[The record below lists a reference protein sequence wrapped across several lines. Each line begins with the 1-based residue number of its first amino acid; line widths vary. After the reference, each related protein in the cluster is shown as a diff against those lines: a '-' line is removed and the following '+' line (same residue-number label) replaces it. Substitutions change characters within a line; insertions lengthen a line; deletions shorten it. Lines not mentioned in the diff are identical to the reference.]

1 MSNNFNEEEINID
14 LREIGA
20 ILKRNAANIARVTG
34 VCIVAAG
41 VYLAV
46 ATPVYESQALLR
58 VKQPKGIGT
67 SLLEAMPMGNAMA
80 NTQLMNTYAE
90 ILKSRSV
97 IVPVIEKT
105 EEPNKEGKFPA
116 YAGYV
121 KGKVATA
128 PFKDTEIMQL
138 TVRANTAEKAQKA
151 NSLIVEGFLNRL
163 TELSRDQQK
172 ATRGFIEERTA
183 TAKKELK
190 DAEDKL
196 TDYKK
201 ANDIIAPDDAV
212 KLATEKM
219 GMVDKL
225 NAENRVALATANA
238 RLASTNAQL
247 NGEAASIADNKSIQ
261 LYNTQLAQLEG
272 ERISYLDK
280 YTAQHPKVKQVEQ
293 EIANLKQK
301 INSEINKVASLQAPS
316 DNPVHQQLLAAKF
329 QSEAEASVAQ
339 SNLAKLHQIDN
350 DNKEDI
356 RNLSDKEQEFVSLM
370 RDVTVANE
378 IYVMLAKRLEEAKVA
393 EASVA
398 TEVQVVDTA
407 TLPTAPV
414 APKKAMT
421 LLLAALLGILASS
434 GFVVVRE
441 LLNRTIKNSDDVANY
456 LDLPVLGSVPD
467 INDLRKDMEKSDKGP
482 GLLTKIWRNVWKA

>member
-1 MSNNFNEEEINID
+1 MSNNFNEEEITID

-116 YAGYV
+116 YEGYI

-196 TDYKK
+196 TEYKK

-261 LYNTQLAQLEG
+261 LYNSQLAQLEG

-293 EIANLKQK
+293 EIAKLKQK

-467 INDLRKDMEKSDKGP
+467 INDLRKDMEKNDKGP
-482 GLLTKIWRNVWKA
+482 GLLAKIWRKVWKA

>member
-1 MSNNFNEEEINID
+1 MSNNFNEEEITID

-105 EEPNKEGKFPA
+105 EEPNKEGKFPD

-196 TDYKK
+196 TEYKK

-247 NGEAASIADNKSIQ
+247 NGEAASIADNKNIQ
-261 LYNTQLAQLEG
+261 LYNSQLAQLEG

-293 EIANLKQK
+293 EIAKLKQK
-301 INSEINKVASLQAPS
+301 INSEISKVASLQAPS

-329 QSEAEASVAQ
+329 TSEAEASVAQ
-339 SNLAKLHQIDN
+339 SNLAKLAQIDS
-350 DNKEDI
+350 DNKADI
-356 RNLSDKEQEFVSLM
+356 RNLSDKEQEFVGLM

-467 INDLRKDMEKSDKGP
+467 INDLRKDMEKNDKGP
-482 GLLTKIWRNVWKA
+482 GLLTKIWRKVWKA

>member
-1 MSNNFNEEEINID
+1 MSNNFNEEEITID

-20 ILKRNAANIARVTG
+20 ILRRNAANIARVTG

-58 VKQPKGIGT
+58 VKQPKGIGS

-105 EEPNKEGKFPA
+105 EEPDSDGKFME
-116 YAGYV
+116 YEDYL
-121 KGKVATA
+121 KKNITTA
-128 PFKDTEIMQL
+128 PFKDTEIMQF
-138 TVRANTAEKAQKA
+138 TARAETAEKAQQVNK
-151 NSLIVEGFLNRL
+151 LIVEGFLNRL

-172 ATRGFIEERTA
+172 ATRGFIEERA
-183 TAKKELK
+183 VAAKKELQ
-190 DAEDKL
+190 DAENKL
-196 TDYKK
+196 TEYKK

-225 NAENRVALATANA
+225 NAENKVALATANA
-238 RLASTNAQL
+238 RLASANAQL
-247 NGEAASIADNKSIQ
+247 NGAAASIADNATIQ
-261 LYNTQLAQLEG
+261 VYNKQLAQLEG

-280 YTAQHPKVKQVEQ
+280 YTPQHPKVQQVEQ

-301 INSEINKVASLQAPS
+301 INEEISKVASLQSPS
-316 DNPVHQQLLAAKF
+316 DNLVHQKLLTEKF
-329 QSEAEASVAQ
+329 TSEAEASVAQ
-339 SNLAKLHQIDN
+339 SNLAKLAQIDS
-350 DNKEDI
+350 DNKADL
-356 RNLSDKEQEFVSLM
+356 RSLSDKEQEFVNLM

-378 IYVMLAKRLEEAKVA
+378 IYVMLAKRVEEAKVA

-398 TEVQVVDTA
+398 TEVQVVDSG
-407 TLPTAPV
+407 TLPEKPAK
-414 APKKAMT
+414 PKKALT
-421 LLLAALLGILASS
+421 LLLAALLGALASS

-441 LLNRTIKNSDDVANY
+441 LLNRTIKTTDDVANY
-456 LDLPVLGSVPD
+456 LELPVLGSVPD
-467 INDLRKDMEKSDKGP
+467 MKELHKEMERNDKGP
-482 GLLTKIWRNVWKA
+482 GLFAKIWRKVWKA

>member
-1 MSNNFNEEEINID
+1 MSNNFNEEEITID

-105 EEPNKEGKFPA
+105 EEPNKEGKFPD

-261 LYNTQLAQLEG
+261 LYNSQLAQLEG

-293 EIANLKQK
+293 EIAKLKQK
-301 INSEINKVASLQAPS
+301 INSEISKVASLQAPS

-456 LDLPVLGSVPD
+456 LELPVLGSVPD
-467 INDLRKDMEKSDKGP
+467 MNDLRKDMEKNDKGP
-482 GLLTKIWRNVWKA
+482 GLLAKIWRKVWKA

>member
-1 MSNNFNEEEINID
+1 MSNNFNEEEITID

-58 VKQPKGIGT
+58 VKQPKGIGS

-105 EEPNKEGKFPA
+105 EEPDKEGRFIQYEDYLK
-116 YAGYV
+116 
-121 KGKVATA
+121 KNITTA
-128 PFKDTEIMQL
+128 PFKDTEIMQF
-138 TVRANTAEKAQKA
+138 TARAETAEKAQQVNKM
-151 NSLIVEGFLNRL
+151 IVEGFLNRL

-172 ATRGFIEERTA
+172 ATRGFIEERA
-183 TAKKELK
+183 VAAKKELQA
-190 DAEDKL
+190 AEDKL
-196 TDYKK
+196 TEYKK

-261 LYNTQLAQLEG
+261 LYNQQLAQLEG

-280 YTAQHPKVKQVEQ
+280 YTSQHPKVKQVEQ

-339 SNLAKLHQIDN
+339 SNLAKLAQIDS
-350 DNKEDI
+350 DNKADL
-356 RNLSDKEQEFVSLM
+356 RNLSDKEQEFVNLM

-378 IYVMLAKRLEEAKVA
+378 IYVMLAKRVEEAKVA

-398 TEVQVVDTA
+398 TEVQVVDSG
-407 TLPTAPV
+407 TLPEKPAK
-414 APKKAMT
+414 PKKALT
-421 LLLAALLGILASS
+421 LLLAALLGALASS

-441 LLNRTIKNSDDVANY
+441 LLNRTIKNSDDVESY
-456 LDLPVLGSVPD
+456 LELPVLGSVPEM
-467 INDLRKDMEKSDKGP
+467 NDLRKDMEKNDKGP
-482 GLLTKIWRNVWKA
+482 GLLAKIWRNVWKA

>member
-1 MSNNFNEEEINID
+1 MSNNFNEEEITID

-105 EEPNKEGKFPA
+105 EEPNKEGKFPD

-261 LYNTQLAQLEG
+261 LYNSQLAQLEG

-293 EIANLKQK
+293 EIAKLKQK
-301 INSEINKVASLQAPS
+301 INSEISKVASLQAPS

-456 LDLPVLGSVPD
+456 LELPVLGSVPEM
-467 INDLRKDMEKSDKGP
+467 NDLRKDMEKNDKGP
-482 GLLTKIWRNVWKA
+482 GLLAKIWRKVWKA

>member
-1 MSNNFNEEEINID
+1 MSNNFNEEEITID

-20 ILKRNAANIARVTG
+20 ILRRNASNIARVTG
-34 VCIVAAG
+34 VCVVAAG

-58 VKQPKGIGT
+58 VKQPKGIGS

-105 EEPNKEGKFPA
+105 EEPDSDGKFME
-116 YAGYV
+116 YEDYL
-121 KGKVATA
+121 KKNITTA
-128 PFKDTEIMQL
+128 PFKDTEIMQF
-138 TVRANTAEKAQKA
+138 TARAETAEKAQQVNK
-151 NSLIVEGFLNRL
+151 LIVEGFLNRL

-172 ATRGFIEERTA
+172 ATRGFIEERA
-183 TAKKELK
+183 VAAKKELQ
-190 DAEDKL
+190 DAENKL
-196 TDYKK
+196 TEYTK

-225 NAENRVALATANA
+225 NAENKVALATANA

-261 LYNTQLAQLEG
+261 LYNQQLAQLEG

-280 YTAQHPKVKQVEQ
+280 YTPQHPKVQQVEQ

-301 INSEINKVASLQAPS
+301 INAEINKVASLQAPS

-329 QSEAEASVAQ
+329 TSEAEASVAQ
-339 SNLAKLHQIDN
+339 SNLAKLAQIDS
-350 DNKEDI
+350 DNKADL
-356 RNLSDKEQEFVSLM
+356 RTLSDKEQEFVNLM

-378 IYVMLAKRLEEAKVA
+378 IYVMLAKRVEEAKVA

-398 TEVQVVDTA
+398 TEVQVVDSG
-407 TLPTAPV
+407 TLPEKPAK
-414 APKKAMT
+414 PKKALT
-421 LLLAALLGILASS
+421 LLLAALLGALASS

-441 LLNRTIKNSDDVANY
+441 LLNRTIKTSDDVANY
-456 LDLPVLGSVPD
+456 LELPVLGSVPD
-467 INDLRKDMEKSDKGP
+467 MKELHKEMERNDKGP
-482 GLLTKIWRNVWKA
+482 GLFAKIWRKVWKA

>member
-1 MSNNFNEEEINID
+1 MSNNFNEEEITID

-105 EEPNKEGKFPA
+105 EEPNKEGKFPD

-196 TDYKK
+196 TEYKK

-238 RLASTNAQL
+238 RLVSTNAQL

-261 LYNTQLAQLEG
+261 LYNSQLAQLEG

-339 SNLAKLHQIDN
+339 SNLAKLAQIDN

-456 LDLPVLGSVPD
+456 LELPVLGSVPD
-467 INDLRKDMEKSDKGP
+467 INDLRKDMEKNDKGP
-482 GLLTKIWRNVWKA
+482 GLLAKIWRNVWKA

>member
-1 MSNNFNEEEINID
+1 MSNNFNEEEITID

-105 EEPNKEGKFPA
+105 EEPNKEGKFPD

-196 TDYKK
+196 TEYKK

-261 LYNTQLAQLEG
+261 LYNSQLAQLEG

-280 YTAQHPKVKQVEQ
+280 YTSQHPKVMQVEQ
-293 EIANLKQK
+293 EIAKLKQK
-301 INSEINKVASLQAPS
+301 INSEISKVASLQAPS
-316 DNPVHQQLLAAKF
+316 DNPVHQQLLVAKF

-339 SNLAKLHQIDN
+339 SNLAKLAQIDS
-350 DNKEDI
+350 DNKADI

-467 INDLRKDMEKSDKGP
+467 MNDLRKDMEKNDKGP
-482 GLLTKIWRNVWKA
+482 GLLAKIWRKVWKA

>member
-1 MSNNFNEEEINID
+1 MSNNFNEEEITID

-58 VKQPKGIGT
+58 VKQPKGIGS
-67 SLLEAMPMGNAMA
+67 SLLDAMPMGNAML

-105 EEPNKEGKFPA
+105 EEPDKEGRFIQYEDYLK
-116 YAGYV
+116 
-121 KGKVATA
+121 KNITTA
-128 PFKDTEIMQL
+128 PFKDTEIMQF
-138 TVRANTAEKAQKA
+138 TARAETAEKAQQVNKM
-151 NSLIVEGFLNRL
+151 IVEGFLNRL

-172 ATRGFIEERTA
+172 ATRGFIEERA
-183 TAKKELK
+183 VAAKKELK

-196 TDYKK
+196 TEYKK

-350 DNKEDI
+350 DNKTDL
-356 RNLSDKEQEFVSLM
+356 RNLSDKEQEFVNLM

-378 IYVMLAKRLEEAKVA
+378 IYVMLAKRVEEAKVA

-398 TEVQVVDTA
+398 TEVQVVDSG
-407 TLPTAPV
+407 TLPEKPAK
-414 APKKAMT
+414 PKKALT
-421 LLLAALLGILASS
+421 LLLAALLGALASS

-441 LLNRTIKNSDDVANY
+441 LLNRTIKNSDDVTNY

-467 INDLRKDMEKSDKGP
+467 MNDLRKDMEKNDKGP
-482 GLLTKIWRNVWKA
+482 GLLAKIWRKVWKA

>member
-1 MSNNFNEEEINID
+1 MSNNFNEEEITID

-97 IVPVIEKT
+97 IVPLIEKT

-196 TDYKK
+196 TEYKK

-261 LYNTQLAQLEG
+261 LYNSQLAQLEG

-293 EIANLKQK
+293 EITKLKQK

-441 LLNRTIKNSDDVANY
+441 LLNRTIKNTDDVANY

-467 INDLRKDMEKSDKGP
+467 MNDLRKDMEKNDKGP
-482 GLLTKIWRNVWKA
+482 GLLAKIWRKVWKA

>member
-1 MSNNFNEEEINID
+1 MSNNFNEEEITID

-20 ILKRNAANIARVTG
+20 ILRRNAANIARVTG
-34 VCIVAAG
+34 VCLVAAG

-58 VKQPKGIGT
+58 VKQPKGIGS
-67 SLLEAMPMGNAMA
+67 SLLESMPMGNAMA

-97 IVPVIEKT
+97 IVPAIEKT
-105 EEPNKEGKFPA
+105 EEPNKEGKYPA
-116 YAGYV
+116 YDGYV
-121 KGKVATA
+121 KGRVATA

-138 TVRANTAEKAQKA
+138 TVRADTAEKAQAANKA
-151 NSLIVEGFLNRL
+151 IVDGFLQRL

-172 ATRGFIEERTA
+172 ATRGFIEERTVA
-183 TAKKELK
+183 AKKELK

-196 TDYKK
+196 TEYKK

-225 NAENRVALATANA
+225 NAENKVALATANA

-261 LYNTQLAQLEG
+261 LYNQQLAQLEG

-280 YTAQHPKVKQVEQ
+280 YTPKHPKVQQVEQ

-301 INSEINKVASLQAPS
+301 ISAEINKVASLQAPS
-316 DNPVHQQLLAAKF
+316 DNPVHQQLLEAKF
-329 QSEAEASVAQ
+329 MSEAQVSVAQ
-339 SNLAKLHQIDN
+339 SNLAKLAQIDN
-350 DNKEDI
+350 DNKADI
-356 RNLSDKEQEFVSLM
+356 RNLSDKEQEFVGLM

-378 IYVMLAKRLEEAKVA
+378 IYVMLAKRVEEAKVA

-398 TEVQVVDTA
+398 TEVQVVDSA
-407 TLPTAPV
+407 TLPERPV
-414 APKKAMT
+414 APQKAKV

-441 LLNRTIKNSDDVANY
+441 LLNRTIKTSEDVANY
-456 LDLPVLGSVPD
+456 LELPVLGSVPD
-467 INDLRKDMEKSDKGP
+467 MHELHKAMEKKDKGP
-482 GLLTKIWRNVWKA
+482 GILLRMWRKVWKA

>member
-1 MSNNFNEEEINID
+1 MSNNFNEEEITID

-116 YAGYV
+116 YEGYI

-261 LYNTQLAQLEG
+261 LYNSQLAQLEG

-329 QSEAEASVAQ
+329 TSEAEASVAQ
-339 SNLAKLHQIDN
+339 SNLAKLAQIDN

-467 INDLRKDMEKSDKGP
+467 MNDLRKDMEKNDKGP
-482 GLLTKIWRNVWKA
+482 GLLAKIWRKVWKA

>member
-1 MSNNFNEEEINID
+1 MSNNFNEEEITID

-58 VKQPKGIGT
+58 VKQPKGIGS

-105 EEPNKEGKFPA
+105 EEPDKEGKFIQ
-116 YAGYV
+116 YEDYL
-121 KGKVATA
+121 KKNITTA
-128 PFKDTEIMQL
+128 PFKDTEIMQF
-138 TVRANTAEKAQKA
+138 TARAETAEKAQQVNKM
-151 NSLIVEGFLNRL
+151 IVEGFLNRL

-172 ATRGFIEERTA
+172 ATRGFIEERA
-183 TAKKELK
+183 VAAKKELQA
-190 DAEDKL
+190 AEDKL
-196 TDYKK
+196 TEYKK

-247 NGEAASIADNKSIQ
+247 DGEAASIADNSTIQ
-261 LYNTQLAQLEG
+261 LYNKQLAQLEG

-339 SNLAKLHQIDN
+339 SNLAKLAQIDS
-350 DNKEDI
+350 DNKADI
-356 RNLSDKEQEFVSLM
+356 RNLSDKEQEFVNLM

-378 IYVMLAKRLEEAKVA
+378 IYVMLAKRVEEAKVA

-398 TEVQVVDTA
+398 TEVQVVDSG
-407 TLPTAPV
+407 TLPEKPAK
-414 APKKAMT
+414 PKKALT
-421 LLLAALLGILASS
+421 LLLAALLGALASS

-467 INDLRKDMEKSDKGP
+467 INDLRKDMEKNDKGP
-482 GLLTKIWRNVWKA
+482 GLLAKIWRKVWKA

>member
-1 MSNNFNEEEINID
+1 MSNNFNEEEITID

-58 VKQPKGIGT
+58 VKQPKGIGS

-105 EEPNKEGKFPA
+105 EEPNKEGKFPD

-196 TDYKK
+196 TEYKK

-293 EIANLKQK
+293 EIAKLKQK
-301 INSEINKVASLQAPS
+301 INSEISKVASLQAPS

-467 INDLRKDMEKSDKGP
+467 INDLRKDMEKNDKGP
-482 GLLTKIWRNVWKA
+482 GLLAKIWRKVWKA

>member
-1 MSNNFNEEEINID
+1 MSNNFNEEEITID

-105 EEPNKEGKFPA
+105 EEPNKEGKFPGYEA
-116 YAGYV
+116 YV
-121 KGKVATA
+121 KGNVATA

-151 NSLIVEGFLNRL
+151 NNLIVEGFLKRL

-172 ATRGFIEERTA
+172 ATRGFIEERA
-183 TAKKELK
+183 VAAKKELK

-196 TDYKK
+196 TEYKK

-301 INSEINKVASLQAPS
+301 INSEISKVASLQAPS

-339 SNLAKLHQIDN
+339 SNLAKLAQIDN
-350 DNKEDI
+350 DNKTDL
-356 RNLSDKEQEFVSLM
+356 RNLSDKEQEFVNLM

-378 IYVMLAKRLEEAKVA
+378 IYVMLAKRVEEAKVA

-398 TEVQVVDTA
+398 TEVQVVDSG
-407 TLPTAPV
+407 TLPEKPAK
-414 APKKAMT
+414 PKKALT
-421 LLLAALLGILASS
+421 LLLAALLGALASS

-456 LDLPVLGSVPD
+456 LELPVLGSVPEM
-467 INDLRKDMEKSDKGP
+467 NDLRKDMEKNDKGP
-482 GLLTKIWRNVWKA
+482 GLLAKIWRNVWKA

>member
-1 MSNNFNEEEINID
+1 MSNNFNEEEITID

-58 VKQPKGIGT
+58 VKQPKGIGS

-105 EEPNKEGKFPA
+105 EEPDKEGKFIQ
-116 YAGYV
+116 YEDYL
-121 KGKVATA
+121 KKNITTA
-128 PFKDTEIMQL
+128 PFKDTEIMQF
-138 TVRANTAEKAQKA
+138 TARAETAEKAQQVNKM
-151 NSLIVEGFLNRL
+151 IVEGFLNRL

-172 ATRGFIEERTA
+172 ATRGFIEERA
-183 TAKKELK
+183 VAAKKELK

-196 TDYKK
+196 TEYKN

-261 LYNTQLAQLEG
+261 LYNQQLAQLEG

-339 SNLAKLHQIDN
+339 RNLAKLAQIDS
-350 DNKEDI
+350 DNKTDL
-356 RNLSDKEQEFVSLM
+356 RNLSDKEQEFVILM

-378 IYVMLAKRLEEAKVA
+378 IYVMLAKRVEEAKVA

-398 TEVQVVDTA
+398 TEVQVVDSG
-407 TLPTAPV
+407 TLPEKPAK
-414 APKKAMT
+414 PKKALT
-421 LLLAALLGILASS
+421 LLLAALLGALASS

-441 LLNRTIKNSDDVANY
+441 LLNRTIKNSDDVASY
-456 LDLPVLGSVPD
+456 LELPVLGSVPEM
-467 INDLRKDMEKSDKGP
+467 NDLRKDMEKNDKGP
-482 GLLTKIWRNVWKA
+482 GLLAKIWRKVWKA

>member
-1 MSNNFNEEEINID
+1 MSNNFNEEEITID

-116 YAGYV
+116 YEGYV

-151 NSLIVEGFLNRL
+151 NNLIVEGFLNRL

-329 QSEAEASVAQ
+329 QSEAEARVAQ
-339 SNLAKLHQIDN
+339 SNLAKLAQIDN

-467 INDLRKDMEKSDKGP
+467 INDLRKDMEKNDKGP
-482 GLLTKIWRNVWKA
+482 GLLAKIWRNVWKA

>member
-1 MSNNFNEEEINID
+1 MSNNFNEEEITID

-261 LYNTQLAQLEG
+261 LYNSQLAQLEG

-467 INDLRKDMEKSDKGP
+467 MNDLRKDMEKNDKGP
-482 GLLTKIWRNVWKA
+482 GLLTKIWRTVWKA

>member
-1 MSNNFNEEEINID
+1 MSNNFNEEEITID

-105 EEPNKEGKFPA
+105 EEPNKEGKFPD

-190 DAEDKL
+190 EAEDKL
-196 TDYKK
+196 TEYKK

-238 RLASTNAQL
+238 RLASANAQL

-261 LYNTQLAQLEG
+261 LYNSQLAQLEG

-293 EIANLKQK
+293 EIAKLKQK

-329 QSEAEASVAQ
+329 TSEAEASVAQ
-339 SNLAKLHQIDN
+339 SNLAKLAQIDS
-350 DNKEDI
+350 DNKADI

-456 LDLPVLGSVPD
+456 LELPVLGSVPD
-467 INDLRKDMEKSDKGP
+467 MNDLRKDMEKNDKGP
-482 GLLTKIWRNVWKA
+482 GLLAKIWRNVWKA

>member
-1 MSNNFNEEEINID
+1 MSNNFNEEEITID

-105 EEPNKEGKFPA
+105 EEPNKEGKFPD

-261 LYNTQLAQLEG
+261 LYNSQLAQLEG

-293 EIANLKQK
+293 EIAKLKQK

-456 LDLPVLGSVPD
+456 LDLPVLGNVPD
-467 INDLRKDMEKSDKGP
+467 MNDLRKDMEKNDKGP
-482 GLLTKIWRNVWKA
+482 GLLAKIWRKVWKA

>member
-1 MSNNFNEEEINID
+1 MSNNFNEEEITID

-20 ILKRNAANIARVTG
+20 ILRRNAANIARVTG
-34 VCIVAAG
+34 VFIVAAG

-58 VKQPKGIGT
+58 VKQPKGIGS

-105 EEPNKEGKFPA
+105 EEADDEGKYPD
-116 YAGYV
+116 YDGYV
-121 KGKVATA
+121 NAKVITA

-138 TVRANTAEKAQKA
+138 TVRSKTAEGAQKA
-151 NSLIVEGFLNRL
+151 NNLIVEGFLNRL

-183 TAKKELK
+183 AAKKELK

-196 TDYKK
+196 TEYKK

-225 NAENRVALATANA
+225 NAENKVALATANA

-261 LYNTQLAQLEG
+261 LYNQQLAQLEG

-280 YTAQHPKVKQVEQ
+280 YTAQHPKVQQVEQ

-301 INSEINKVASLQAPS
+301 INAEINKVASLQAPS

-329 QSEAEASVAQ
+329 TSEAEASVAQ
-339 SNLAKLHQIDN
+339 SNLEKLAQIDS
-350 DNKEDI
+350 DNKADI
-356 RNLSDKEQEFVSLM
+356 RSLSDKEQEFVGLM

-378 IYVMLAKRLEEAKVA
+378 IYVMLAKRVEEAKVA

-398 TEVQVVDTA
+398 TEVQVVDSA
-407 TLPTAPV
+407 TLPERPV
-414 APKKAMT
+414 EPQKAKV
-421 LLLAALLGILASS
+421 LLLAALLGALASS
-434 GFVVVRE
+434 GFVVLRE
-441 LLNRTIKNSDDVANY
+441 LLNRTVKTNDDVANY
-456 LDLPVLGSVPD
+456 LELPVLGSVPD
-467 INDLRKDMEKSDKGP
+467 MHELHKEMEKNDKGP
-482 GLLTKIWRNVWKA
+482 GLLEKIWRKVWKA

>member
-1 MSNNFNEEEINID
+1 MSNNFNEEEITID

-116 YAGYV
+116 YEGYI

-172 ATRGFIEERTA
+172 ATRGFIEERTV

-196 TDYKK
+196 TEYKK

-293 EIANLKQK
+293 EIAKLKQK

-441 LLNRTIKNSDDVANY
+441 LLNRTIKNSDDVASY
-456 LDLPVLGSVPD
+456 LELPVLGSVPD
-467 INDLRKDMEKSDKGP
+467 MNDLRKDMEKNDKGP
-482 GLLTKIWRNVWKA
+482 GLLAKIWRKVWKA

>member
-1 MSNNFNEEEINID
+1 MSNNFNEEEITID

-105 EEPNKEGKFPA
+105 EEPNKEGKFPD

-196 TDYKK
+196 TEYKK

-261 LYNTQLAQLEG
+261 LYNQQLAQLEG

-293 EIANLKQK
+293 EIAKLKQK
-301 INSEINKVASLQAPS
+301 INSEIIKVASLQAPS

-434 GFVVVRE
+434 GFVVVCE

-467 INDLRKDMEKSDKGP
+467 INDLRKDMEKNDKGP
-482 GLLTKIWRNVWKA
+482 GLLTKIWRKVWKA

>member
-1 MSNNFNEEEINID
+1 MSNNFNEEEITID

-116 YAGYV
+116 YEGYI

-196 TDYKK
+196 TEYKK

-261 LYNTQLAQLEG
+261 LYNQQLAQLEG

-467 INDLRKDMEKSDKGP
+467 MNDLRKDMEKNDKGP
-482 GLLTKIWRNVWKA
+482 GLLVKIWRKVWKA

>member
-1 MSNNFNEEEINID
+1 MSNNFNEEEITID

-67 SLLEAMPMGNAMA
+67 SLLEAVPMGNAMA

-105 EEPNKEGKFPA
+105 EEPNKEGKFPD

-196 TDYKK
+196 TEYKK

-261 LYNTQLAQLEG
+261 LYNSQLAQLEG

-293 EIANLKQK
+293 EIAKLKQK

-329 QSEAEASVAQ
+329 TSEAEASVAQ

-370 RDVTVANE
+370 RDVNVANE

-467 INDLRKDMEKSDKGP
+467 INDLRKDMEKNDKGP
-482 GLLTKIWRNVWKA
+482 GLLTKIWRKVWKA

>member
-1 MSNNFNEEEINID
+1 MSNNFNEEEITID

-105 EEPNKEGKFPA
+105 EEPNKEGKFPD

-293 EIANLKQK
+293 EIAKLKQK

-339 SNLAKLHQIDN
+339 SNLAKLAQIDN

-467 INDLRKDMEKSDKGP
+467 INDLRKDMEKNDKGP
-482 GLLTKIWRNVWKA
+482 GLLTKIWRKVWKA

>member
-1 MSNNFNEEEINID
+1 MSNNFNEEEITID

-105 EEPNKEGKFPA
+105 EEPNKEGKFPD

-196 TDYKK
+196 TEYKK

-261 LYNTQLAQLEG
+261 LYNSQLAQLEG

-293 EIANLKQK
+293 EIAKLKQK
-301 INSEINKVASLQAPS
+301 INSEIIKVASLQAPS

-467 INDLRKDMEKSDKGP
+467 INDLRKDMEKNDKGP
-482 GLLTKIWRNVWKA
+482 GLLAKIWRKVWKA

>member
-1 MSNNFNEEEINID
+1 MSNNFNEEEITID

-116 YAGYV
+116 YEGYI

-196 TDYKK
+196 TEYKK

-261 LYNTQLAQLEG
+261 LYNSQLAQLEG

-293 EIANLKQK
+293 EIAKLKQK

-467 INDLRKDMEKSDKGP
+467 INDLRKDMEKNDKGP
-482 GLLTKIWRNVWKA
+482 SLLTKIWRKVWKA

>member
-1 MSNNFNEEEINID
+1 MNNNFNDEEITID
-14 LREIGA
+14 LREVA
-20 ILKRNAANIARVTG
+20 SILKRNAANIARVTG
-34 VCIVAAG
+34 VFVVAAG

-67 SLLEAMPMGNAMA
+67 SLLESMPMGNAMA

-97 IVPVIEKT
+97 IVPVIQKT
-105 EEPNKEGKFPA
+105 EEANKEGKYPDYDA
-116 YAGYV
+116 YV
-121 KGKVATA
+121 KAKVTTA

-138 TVRANTAEKAQKA
+138 TARAETAEKAQQVNK
-151 NSLIVEGFLNRL
+151 LIVDGFLARL

-172 ATRGFIEERTA
+172 ATRGFIEERTIA
-183 TAKKELK
+183 SKKELQE
-190 DAEDKL
+190 AENKL
-196 TDYKK
+196 TEYKK

-225 NAENRVALATANA
+225 NAENKVALATANA
-238 RLASTNAQL
+238 RLAATNGQL
-247 NGEAASIADNKSIQ
+247 NGEAASIADNKTIQ
-261 LYNTQLAQLEG
+261 LYNQQLAQLEG
-272 ERISYLDK
+272 ERIGYLDK
-280 YTAQHPKVKQVEQ
+280 YTAQHPKVQQVEQ

-301 INSEINKVASLQAPS
+301 ITNEINKVAAMQAPS

-329 QSEAEASVAQ
+329 TSEAEASVAQ
-339 SNLAKLHQIDN
+339 SNLAKLAQIDS
-350 DNKEDI
+350 DNKADI

-398 TEVQVVDTA
+398 TEVQVVDGG
-407 TLPTAPV
+407 TLPERPAK
-414 APKKAMT
+414 PKKALT
-421 LLLAALLGILASS
+421 LLLAALLGALASS
-434 GFVVVRE
+434 GFVIVRE
-441 LLNRTIKNSDDVANY
+441 LLNRTIKNTDDVANY
-456 LDLPVLGSVPD
+456 LELPVLGSVPD
-467 INDLRKDMEKSDKGP
+467 MDDLKKNMQESDKGP
-482 GLLTKIWRNVWKA
+482 GLLAKLWRKVWKA

>member
-1 MSNNFNEEEINID
+1 MSNNFNEEEITID

-261 LYNTQLAQLEG
+261 LYNSQLAQLEG

-467 INDLRKDMEKSDKGP
+467 INDLRKDMEKNDKGP
-482 GLLTKIWRNVWKA
+482 GLLAKIWRNVWKA

>member
-1 MSNNFNEEEINID
+1 MSNNFNEEEITID

-105 EEPNKEGKFPA
+105 EEPNKEGKFPD

-196 TDYKK
+196 TEYKK

-238 RLASTNAQL
+238 RLASANAQL

-261 LYNTQLAQLEG
+261 LYNSQLAQLEG

-293 EIANLKQK
+293 EIAKLKQK
-301 INSEINKVASLQAPS
+301 INSEISKVASLQAPS

-467 INDLRKDMEKSDKGP
+467 INDLRKDMEKNDKGP
-482 GLLTKIWRNVWKA
+482 GLLAKIWRKVWKA

>member
-1 MSNNFNEEEINID
+1 MSNNFNEEEITID

-116 YAGYV
+116 YEGYV

-151 NSLIVEGFLNRL
+151 NNLIVEGFLNRL

-339 SNLAKLHQIDN
+339 SNLAKLAQIDN

-467 INDLRKDMEKSDKGP
+467 INDLRKDMEKNDKGP
-482 GLLTKIWRNVWKA
+482 GLLAKIWRNVWKA

>member
-1 MSNNFNEEEINID
+1 MSNNFNEEEITID

-58 VKQPKGIGT
+58 VKQPKGIGS

-105 EEPNKEGKFPA
+105 EEPDKEGKFIQ
-116 YAGYV
+116 YEDYL
-121 KGKVATA
+121 KKNITTA
-128 PFKDTEIMQL
+128 PFKDTEIMQF
-138 TVRANTAEKAQKA
+138 TARAETAEKAQQVNKM
-151 NSLIVEGFLNRL
+151 IVEGFLNRL

-172 ATRGFIEERTA
+172 ATRGFIEERA
-183 TAKKELK
+183 VAAKKELK

-196 TDYKK
+196 TEYKK

-247 NGEAASIADNKSIQ
+247 NGEAVSIADNKSIQ
-261 LYNTQLAQLEG
+261 LYNQQLAQLEG

-280 YTAQHPKVKQVEQ
+280 YTAHHPKVKQVEQ
-293 EIANLKQK
+293 EIAKLKQK

-339 SNLAKLHQIDN
+339 SNLAKLAQIDN
-350 DNKEDI
+350 DNKTDL
-356 RNLSDKEQEFVSLM
+356 RNLSDKEQEFVNLM

-378 IYVMLAKRLEEAKVA
+378 IYVMLAKRVEEAKVA

-398 TEVQVVDTA
+398 TEVQVVDSG
-407 TLPTAPV
+407 TLPEKPAK
-414 APKKAMT
+414 PKKALT
-421 LLLAALLGILASS
+421 LLLAALLGALASS

-456 LDLPVLGSVPD
+456 LELPVLGSVPD
-467 INDLRKDMEKSDKGP
+467 MNDLRKDMEKNDKGP
-482 GLLTKIWRNVWKA
+482 GLLAKIWRNVWKA

>member
-1 MSNNFNEEEINID
+1 MSNNFNEEEITID

-58 VKQPKGIGT
+58 VKQPKGIGS

-105 EEPNKEGKFPA
+105 EEPNKEGKFPD

-196 TDYKK
+196 TEYKK

-261 LYNTQLAQLEG
+261 LYNSQLAQLEG

-293 EIANLKQK
+293 EIAKLKQK

-467 INDLRKDMEKSDKGP
+467 MNDLRKDMEKNDKGP
-482 GLLTKIWRNVWKA
+482 GLLTKIWRKVWKA

>member
-1 MSNNFNEEEINID
+1 MSNNFNEEEITID

-105 EEPNKEGKFPA
+105 EEPNKEGKFIQ
-116 YAGYV
+116 YEDYL
-121 KGKVATA
+121 KKNITTA
-128 PFKDTEIMQL
+128 PFKDTEIMQF
-138 TVRANTAEKAQKA
+138 TARAETAEKAQQVNK
-151 NSLIVEGFLNRL
+151 LIVEGFLNRL

-172 ATRGFIEERTA
+172 ATRGFIEERA
-183 TAKKELK
+183 VAAKKELK

-196 TDYKK
+196 TEYKK

-301 INSEINKVASLQAPS
+301 INSEISKVASLQAPS

-378 IYVMLAKRLEEAKVA
+378 IYVMLAKRVEEAKVA

-398 TEVQVVDTA
+398 TEVQVVDSG
-407 TLPTAPV
+407 TLPEKPAK
-414 APKKAMT
+414 PKKALT
-421 LLLAALLGILASS
+421 LLLAALLGALASS

-467 INDLRKDMEKSDKGP
+467 MNDLRKDMEKNDKGP
-482 GLLTKIWRNVWKA
+482 GLLAKIWRKVWKA

>member
-1 MSNNFNEEEINID
+1 MSNNFNEEEITID

-105 EEPNKEGKFPA
+105 EEPNKEGKFPD

-293 EIANLKQK
+293 EIAKLKQK

-407 TLPTAPV
+407 TLPTGPV
-414 APKKAMT
+414 APQKSRI

-482 GLLTKIWRNVWKA
+482 GLLTKIWRTVWKA